1 MAAYHKQ
8 AYKGMENAIFP
19 SYFHGKC
26 LDETGVTPP
35 GCPNPDCPIVCGTPG
50 SLVHFFP
57 KLRYIAFNQTYHL
70 LQKLSTPG
78 SETYQQV
85 EDMVLQAASQS
96 DGSTEQRRRSNSRIY
111 PRGVGGV
118 PVNAMQ
124 NNRGSASPVGAAGT
138 PPPPPVPGAPPAGV
152 PPVSSPATS
161 GHGSSSGS
169 PLFLNAFPGGNFGG
183 LSSSGPG
190 KKLLPVLK
198 PRAPDVKASLPAI
211 MHQMR
216 PLLQERCGGNGEEE
230 TNGLPQC
237 SWEVAMKEYI
247 LTFP

>member
-1 MAAYHKQ
+1 MRLVSLILLLAVPATVRSCEGDCIVGITNAWLSNYTEPVNSVMDSMASQISDLISSRPPVETSRKYLEPIMAAYRKQ
-8 AYKGMENAIFP
+8 AYKGMETAIFP

-26 LDETGVTPP
+26 LDETGVTPS

-57 KLRYIAFNQTYHL
+57 KLRYIVFNQTYHH

-96 DGSTEQRRRSNSRIY
+96 DGSPAQRRRSNSRIY
-111 PRGVGGV
+111 ARGLL
-118 PVNAMQ
+118 
-124 NNRGSASPVGAAGT
+124 
-138 PPPPPVPGAPPAGV
+138 
-152 PPVSSPATS
+152 S
-161 GHGSSSGS
+161 G
-169 PLFLNAFPGGNFGG
+169 LNT
-183 LSSSGPG
+183 
-190 KKLLPVLK
+190 
-198 PRAPDVKASLPAI
+198 RAPDVKAGLHAI

-216 PLLQERCGGNGEEE
+216 SLLQERCGGNGEEE

-237 SWEVAMKEYI
+237 SWEDAMKEYI